1 MRQLSKTRSI
11 VYHLYPGIIITACF
25 AVLTPLLINYQL
37 PPQFSILVAIAIV
50 AIPLLLIH
58 LNKVKRK
65 ENKNRL
71 GEINGYQ
78 QRLGSGRLILY
89 IIVLVIF
96 MFFIWGITQPLNTV
110 ITQKLLS
117 WLPPWYTVQDFA
129 GYDKQA
135 IIITLLLNLALN
147 GFLAPIVEEYYF
159 RGYLL
164 PRMATWGKWAFVI
177 NAILFSFYH
186 FWQPYVYLTLLIA
199 LLPLSWAVWKTK
211 DLRLAI
217 YTHCAVNVIG
227 ALASFGLLTK

>member
-147 GFLAPIVEEYYF
+147 GFLAPIIEEYYF